1 MMTLFICGLSTSD
14 IRRQAKWS
22 EMHNIYL
29 RDVQYIIMKF
39 KSVVFGQ

>member
-1 MMTLFICGLSTSD
+1 MMTLFICGLSAGS
-14 IRRQAKWS
+14 IRHQANLP

-29 RDVQYIIMKF
+29 RDVQYIMMNF